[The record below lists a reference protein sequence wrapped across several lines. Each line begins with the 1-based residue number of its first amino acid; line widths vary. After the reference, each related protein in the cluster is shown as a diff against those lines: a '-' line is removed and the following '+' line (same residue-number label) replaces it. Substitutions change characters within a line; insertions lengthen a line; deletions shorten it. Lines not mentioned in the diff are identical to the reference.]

1 MVELV
6 TIGMQIASLI
16 LAVVLAVIAQYIAI
30 KVFNRMTK
38 GIDEFAEIKKGNVAV
53 GVIMASV
60 LISVSTIIAGG
71 VAGIFIPTSSGE
83 LLKLGVSL
91 FWLLIAIVIAVFA
104 QFVALSVYSRLTE
117 GINEQKELKKGNLAV
132 AVTLAAV
139 IIGVALVVQAGLPR
153 F

>member
-53 GVIMASV
+53 GVIMAAV